1 MLPAGAASTLSFSQS
16 RDDSDCM
23 SDLSKDAIPVA
34 RLKNLPEL
42 AGKNARGR
50 IESVREDERE
60 KSRSKSRDR
69 KPSLQRVAEDD
80 EDGPS
85 RGAYGKNMG
94 RSPSQR
100 SRGSSGS
107 QRGKAA
113 RPPYPFPLTQA
124 PCDSSFAYCRP

>member
-1 MLPAGAASTLSFSQS
+1 MSSSQDSGAGSSDPLLPAGAASTLSFSQS
-16 RDDSDCM
+16 RDDSDSM
-23 SDLSKDAIPVA
+23 SDLSKDTIPVA
-34 RLKNLPEL
+34 RLKNSPEL

-85 RGAYGKNMG
+85 RGTYGKTWVVLLLSAAVVRLVRRKAEQQNR
-94 RSPSQR
+94 RSH
-100 SRGSSGS
+100 
-107 QRGKAA
+107 
-113 RPPYPFPLTQA
+113 FH
-124 PCDSSFAYCRP
+124 